1 MSPQTERKKIITDL
15 NAVLQYPYENV
26 RICKARQGMGGWGGI
41 SKCKCNVRTS
51 SGRKIYIKTFP
62 SLATPLPATTAP
74 KPIANN
80 TNTPGTTPR
89 NDPAPFARPLL
100 VLLRESLLLPLCPF
114 DVANTDG
121 SMVTVLCVLVT
132 AVVEN
137 VCGFWGVTSEKA
149 LSVRKTRAKPG
160 AGTWTWHVLAFV
172 SQVTVLTSRLP
183 VKRPSDSKVEP
194 KVFLNRMSA
203 IRQLDDNSV
212 ILPDQ
217 PRSYYV
223 SPTQMAP
230 QGTFTPTHQIHNTH
244 TYTQQ
249 TGLT

>member
-1 MSPQTERKKIITDL
+1 ML
-15 NAVLQYPYENV
+15 
-26 RICKARQGMGGWGGI
+26 
-41 SKCKCNVRTS
+41 
-51 SGRKIYIKTFP
+51 P
-62 SLATPLPATTAP
+62 S
-74 KPIANN
+74 
-80 TNTPGTTPR
+80 
-89 NDPAPFARPLL
+89 
-100 VLLRESLLLPLCPF
+100 ESLLLPLCPF

-132 AVVEN
+132 AVVGN
-137 VCGFWGVTSEKA
+137 VWGFWGVTSEKA

-183 VKRPSDSKVEP
+183 VKHPSDSKVEP
-194 KVFLNRMSA
+194 NVLNQRSDERDSPTEDSSA
-203 IRQLDDNSV
+203 

-223 SPTQMAP
+223 SPTRMAP
-230 QGTFTPTHQIHNTH
+230 QGTFTPTRQIHKSH
-244 TYTQQ
+244 IQPQ

>member
-1 MSPQTERKKIITDL
+1 MKC
-15 NAVLQYPYENV
+15 PYMQG
-26 RICKARQGMGGWGGI
+26 KARGI
-41 SKCKCNVRTS
+41 SNANPVS
-51 SGRKIYIKTFP
+51 VPPQGAIYIRRFP

-74 KPIANN
+74 NPIASN
-80 TNTPGTTPR
+80 TNIPGTTPR
-89 NDPAPFARPLL
+89 NDSAPFARPLL
-100 VLLRESLLLPLCPF
+100 VLPSESLLLPLCPF

-132 AVVEN
+132 AVVGN
-137 VCGFWGVTSEKA
+137 VWGFWGVTSEKA

-194 KVFLNRMSA
+194 NVLNQRSDERDPPTEDSSA
-203 IRQLDDNSV
+203 

-223 SPTQMAP
+223 SPTRMAP
-230 QGTFTPTHQIHNTH
+230 QGTFTPTRQIHKSRI
-244 TYTQQ
+244 QPQ